1 MAGIYLRACEFI
13 FNAET
18 KAMINIRQKGANA
31 EREVVNMLN
40 GLAIDARKQRGL
52 PALDK
57 QDLPVQRNPLQA
69 AIGGGDIT
77 NPFGFDIEVKNC
89 AQLSI
94 NTWWKQCTASAE
106 RSGGTP
112 VLMYKVA
119 RKGWRVVMMT
129 DIEDMTVIAEISKEA
144 FLDIAERRIVEYYES
159 REHKPW

>member
-1 MAGIYLRACEFI
+1 
-13 FNAET
+13 
-18 KAMINIRQKGANA
+18 MINVRNKGASA

-40 GLAIDARKQRGL
+40 DLVVKARKGWGL

-77 NPFGFDIEVKNC
+77 NPFGFDIEVKSC

-94 NTWWKQCTASAE
+94 NAWWKQCTASAE

-112 VLMYKVA
+112 VLMYKGA
-119 RKGWRVVMMT
+119 RKGWRVVMMAEV
-129 DIEDMTVIAEISKEA
+129 EDMPVVAEISKDA
-144 FLDIAERRIVEYYES
+144 FLDIAKQRIVEYYEKK
-159 REHKPW
+159 EPMLW